1 LNPSLVFNAIWNI
14 VSRDTKEYT
23 INQEREDILKTLQEN
38 KEGIKISEIS
48 IITGRKM
55 QNLRQILYRM
65 KKEGIVILT
74 KDDKYIIR

>member
-1 LNPSLVFNAIWNI
+1 MNPSLVFNAIWNI